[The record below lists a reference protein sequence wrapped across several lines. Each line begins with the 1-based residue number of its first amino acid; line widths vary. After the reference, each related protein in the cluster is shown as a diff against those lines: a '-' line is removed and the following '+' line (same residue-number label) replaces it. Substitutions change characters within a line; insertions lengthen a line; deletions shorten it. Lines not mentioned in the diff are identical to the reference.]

1 MKITVDREKCNSH
14 AACVQLAPGTFHL
27 DKEGIAVVVGQDAPH
42 IVERA
47 ARACPV
53 DAIQIEEAASL

>member
-1 MKITVDREKCNSH
+1 MKITVDRKKCNSH
-14 AACVQLAPGTFHL
+14 AACVQLAPATFHL
-27 DKEGIAVVVGQDAPH
+27 DKEGIAVVVGQDERT

-53 DAIQIEEAASL
+53 DAITIKDVE